1 MVNELKIKKYWDC
14 LDESLEQ
21 LIINGYCFLPS
32 IKNVIDTNFLSAQ
45 ILDDISDKVYSSNLE
60 SHINFCKESGITDI
74 LAPKLYNLAKSNF
87 NYNGPISDQYHI
99 ARKVNPGLS
108 SEAYR
113 GHFDSH
119 CFTLVMPVT
128 IPSKIDESS
137 LGELIFFPN
146 IRKFPS
152 NEIVNFFGKLFYK
165 KYASKNGFDDLYQK
179 KNSIKADFQD
189 YRPLLFI
196 GNTTLHGN
204 LPVAQIVNSYRLTL
218 LSHFFDPSPS
228 WGIGNILRKVRNR

>member
-1 MVNELKIKKYWDC
+1 MVNELEIKKYWDC

-21 LIINGYCFLPS
+21 LIIDGYCFLPS
-32 IKNVIDTNFLSAQ
+32 IKSVIDINFLSDQ
-45 ILDDISDKVYSSNLE
+45 ILDDISDKVGTSNLE
-60 SHINFCKESGITDI
+60 SHINFCKEFGITDI
-74 LAPKLYNLAKSNF
+74 LAPKLYNLAKTNLIIMVQF
-87 NYNGPISDQYHI
+87 LINIILLEKLIQVFHL
-99 ARKVNPGLS
+99 RHT
-108 SEAYR
+108 

-152 NEIVNFFGKLFYK
+152 NEIANFFGKLFYK
-165 KYASKNGFDDLYQK
+165 KYASKNGFNDLYQK

-189 YRPLLFI
+189 YKPLLFI

-204 LPVAQIVNSYRLTL
+204 LPVAQIVNSHRLTL

>member
-1 MVNELKIKKYWDC
+1 VINIELKTYWNC
-14 LDESLEQ
+14 LDESLDQ
-21 LIINGYCFLPS
+21 LISNGYCFLPS
-32 IKNVIDTNFLSAQ
+32 IKNEIDTNMLSSQ
-45 ILDDISDKVYSSNLE
+45 ILDEISDKVYSSNLE
-60 SHINFCKESGITDI
+60 SHTSFCKEFGITDI
-74 LAPKLYNLAKSNF
+74 LAPKLYDLAKSNF
-87 NYNGPISDQYHI
+87 NYKGPLSDQYHI

-128 IPSKIDESS
+128 IPSKTDESS

-146 IRKFPS
+146 IRKSPS
-152 NEIVNFFGKLFYK
+152 NEVANFFGKLFYK
-165 KYASKNGFDDLYQK
+165 KYASKNGFNLLSQK
-179 KNSIKADFQD
+179 KDSVKADFQD

-204 LPVAQIVNSYRLTL
+204 SPVAQIVDSYRLTL

-228 WGIGNILRKVRNR
+228 WGVGNILRKVRNR